1 METINNFFSAHRKGT
16 IYTSI
21 VVFAAYSF
29 YLIDAIRAQTMLEFA
44 WRFSIPL
51 VLAALTGLIGERSGV
66 VNIGIEGQMLTSAFT
81 GFFVAAFSGSI
92 IAGMFA
98 GVLTGLAMGYF
109 LAFVAVKWQMDQ
121 IIAGVVINIVAA
133 GITSFFYTPGK
144 FLTETMPK
152 LTIPIL
158 SDIPLFGPVF
168 FDNRGF
174 FGIATIVIVL
184 SLNFALFR
192 TRWGLRTRAAGEYP
206 NAADTAGIDVIKL
219 RIANVALAGL
229 LAGAAGAYLALEAAG
244 TFQRDFTNGRGFTA
258 LAILIFGAWFPMR
271 ALAAALFFGFATA
284 LASQLQADKV
294 VDIPQQFINILP
306 PTLTLLVLAFA
317 AGRVRPPAA
326 VGMPYSKGG
335 S

>member
-1 METINNFFSAHRKGT
+1 METVTNFFKAHRKGT
-16 IYTSI
+16 TYTSI
-21 VVFAAYSF
+21 VVIAAYWF
-29 YLIDAIRAQTMLEFA
+29 YLVDAIRAQTMLEFA

-92 IAGMFA
+92 IAGMVA
-98 GVLTGLAMGYF
+98 GVVTGIAMGYF

-133 GITSFFYTPGK
+133 GITSFFYTPGQY
-144 FLTETMPK
+144 LTQLMPK
-152 LTIPIL
+152 FTVPLL
-158 SDIPLFGPVF
+158 SEIPLFGPVF

-174 FGIATIVIVL
+174 FGLATIVIVL

-192 TRWGLRTRAAGEYP
+192 TRWGLRTRAVGEYP
-206 NAADTAGIDVIKL
+206 HAADTAGVDVVKL
-219 RIANVALAGL
+219 RIANVSLAGL
-229 LAGAAGAYLALEAAG
+229 LAGTAGAYLALEAAG
-244 TFQRDFTNGRGFTA
+244 TFERGFTGGRGFTA

-306 PTLTLLVLAFA
+306 STLTLLVLAFA

-326 VGMPYSKGG
+326 VGAPYSKEGA
-335 S
+335 

>member
-1 METINNFFSAHRKGT
+1 MNAVLDFFNAHRKGT
-16 IYTSI
+16 IYSLI
-21 VVFAAYSF
+21 VLVAAYTF
-29 YLIDAIRAQTMLEFA
+29 YFIDGVRSTTMLEFA

-81 GFFVAAFSGSI
+81 GFFVAAFTGSL

-133 GITSFFYTPGK
+133 GITSFFYVPGQI
-144 FLTETMPK
+144 LTQQMPRFAVP
-152 LTIPIL
+152 LL
-158 SDIPLFGPVF
+158 SDIPLIGPVF
-168 FDNRGF
+168 FNRGF
-174 FGIATIVIVL
+174 FGLATIVIVL
-184 SLNFALFR
+184 TLNFMLFR
-192 TRWGLRTRAAGEYP
+192 SRWGLRTRASGEYP
-206 NAADTAGIDVIKL
+206 QAADTAGVDVIKL
-219 RIANVALAGL
+219 RIANVSLAGL
-229 LAGAAGAYLALEAAG
+229 LAGTAGAYLALEAAG
-244 TFQRDFTNGRGFTA
+244 TFERGFTGGRGFTA
-258 LAILIFGAWFPMR
+258 LAILIFGAWYPMR

-306 PTLTLLVLAFA
+306 STLTLLVLAFA

-326 VGMPYSKGG
+326 VGAPYSKGNA
-335 S
+335 